1 MDYSRGLSDPER
13 VAALLNPRGTA
24 TLMSEVSVTANS
36 LLKRLSRGMQALLLM
51 VVALGATALLWAA
64 TTVHSATWKEFLN
77 AIATGLLVS
86 AAFGI
91 AQALITSRVASEL
104 LRASVVEEVNRSLA
118 QFNNAYFPS
127 NEFPASSTP
136 DSLYNS
142 RLTQDLENSSTFWF
156 RGLSARH
163 TAARLA
169 LNHKVSLQMH
179 IILPD
184 PRISGTL
191 EGRVDYAVR
200 NELYPGFSV
209 EGIRN
214 EIKHDIALGLVG
226 LFGACHRCAL
236 MELILTPMPLLDRY
250 EIFRDA
256 IWVTLYSD
264 PGQGMK
270 FPRALRFPASSVMY
284 LMQQADCLQTRNH
297 PSSRLIQFPRSLAD
311 PDMLRM
317 FEDVTGE
324 TLTKAQLDELTRD
337 FRKFAEEFAHTAGMR
352 RRA

>member
-1 MDYSRGLSDPER
+1 MNG
-13 VAALLNPRGTA
+13 
-24 TLMSEVSVTANS
+24 VSATANG
-36 LLKRLSRGMQALLLM
+36 LLKRLSRGMQSLLLS
-51 VVALGATALLWAA
+51 VVALGATVLLWAA

-91 AQALITSRVASEL
+91 AQALITSRVSGEL

-118 QFNNAYFPS
+118 QSNNAYFPS
-127 NEFPASSTP
+127 HEFPPSSTP
-136 DSLYNS
+136 DTPYNS

-156 RGLSARH
+156 RGFSGRH

-169 LNHKVSLQMH
+169 LNHRVSLQVH
-179 IILPD
+179 LILPD
-184 PRISGTL
+184 PRIAGTL
-191 EGRVDYAVR
+191 EGRIDYAIR
-200 NELYPGFSV
+200 NELYPGLTV
-209 EGIRN
+209 DGIRN
-214 EIKHDIALGLVG
+214 EVKRDIALGLVG
-226 LFGACHRCAL
+226 LFGACHRCSL

-297 PSSRLIQFPRSLAD
+297 PSSRLIQFPRSLAEA
-311 PDMLRM
+311 DMLRM
-317 FEDVTGE
+317 FEDITGE
-324 TLTKAQLDELTRD
+324 SLTRAELEMLTSD
-337 FRKFAEEFAHTAGMR
+337 FRRFAEEFAQTAGIR
-352 RRA
+352 RHA

>member
-1 MDYSRGLSDPER
+1 MNG
-13 VAALLNPRGTA
+13 
-24 TLMSEVSVTANS
+24 VSATANS
-36 LLKRLSRGMQALLLM
+36 LLKRLSRGMQALLLS
-51 VVALGATALLWAA
+51 VVALGATVLLWAA

-91 AQALITSRVASEL
+91 AQALITSRVSGEL

-118 QFNNAYFPS
+118 QSNNAYFPS
-127 NEFPASSTP
+127 HEFPASSTP
-136 DSLYNS
+136 DTLYNS
-142 RLTQDLENSSTFWF
+142 GLTQDLENSSTFWF
-156 RGLSARH
+156 RGFSGRH

-169 LNHKVSLQMH
+169 LNHRVSLQVH

-184 PRISGTL
+184 PRIAGTL
-191 EGRVDYAVR
+191 EGRIDYAIR
-200 NELYPGFSV
+200 NELYPGRTID
-209 EGIRN
+209 GIRN
-214 EIKHDIALGLVG
+214 EVKHDIALGIVG

-250 EIFRDA
+250 EIFKDA

-270 FPRALRFPASSVMY
+270 FPRALRFPALSVMY

-297 PSSRLIQFPRSLAD
+297 PSSRLIQLPRSLAEA
-311 PDMLRM
+311 DMLRM
-317 FEDVTGE
+317 FEDITGE
-324 TLTKAQLDELTRD
+324 SLTKAELDKLTTD
-337 FRKFAEEFAHTAGMR
+337 FRKFAEEFARTAGIR
-352 RRA
+352 RHA